1 METTIQYRTKAP
13 THTLLTEK
21 NNKIRISPT
30 KTRDSLLTR
39 KSIKPFSS
47 SVIQD
52 RKRIPTKDDLIKMNS
67 KLQLIKS
74 KCMKQPAINLLR
86 SDSKKTMKSI
96 WMSNEQMN
104 DSVDMD
110 DEEETSTGTK
120 IAN

>member
-13 THTLLTEK
+13 NYTLLTEK

-52 RKRIPTKDDLIKMNS
+52 KKRIPTKDDLIKMNS

-74 KCMKQPAINLLR
+74 KCMKQPVINLLR

-96 WMSNEQMN
+96 WMTN
-104 DSVDMD
+104 
-110 DEEETSTGTK
+110 
-120 IAN
+120 